1 MKMITS
7 ETKIVSG
14 KDEFSEIV
22 AVNEIHL
29 KQLQKLIGKM
39 EEYFSIYN
47 KEKFDLLSCKHKLN
61 DTYSNSLVWSFI
73 DEKFLVYDG
82 GELIFDSKP
91 ENSNQLTIK
100 LMDGDN
106 YIISDE
112 LFFWNVKREVTR
124 TLEELKTLCFK
135 IMNISSLTD
144 EETREL
150 FLEYIENIVN
160 TTNIHA
166 NKWSMFSKMVN
177 EPLLKY
183 LLVRMTQILPG
194 FGSVDCFG
202 PYHSNLTKTLY
213 NLEQVRKGEVE

>member
-1 MKMITS
+1 MITS

-22 AVNEIHL
+22 AVNEVHL
-29 KQLQKLIGKM
+29 KQLQKLIVKM

-61 DTYSNSLVWSFI
+61 DTYSNSLVWSFTE
-73 DEKFLVYDG
+73 EKFLVYD

-91 ENSNQLTIK
+91 QNSNQLTIK
-100 LMDGDN
+100 LMNGDN

-150 FLEYIENIVN
+150 FLGYIENVVN

-194 FGSVDCFG
+194 FASADCFR

-213 NLEQVRKGEVE
+213 NLEQVRKGKVE

>member
-1 MKMITS
+1 
-7 ETKIVSG
+7 
-14 KDEFSEIV
+14 
-22 AVNEIHL
+22 
-29 KQLQKLIGKM
+29 M

-61 DTYSNSLVWSFI
+61 DTYSNSLVWSFTE
-73 DEKFLVYDG
+73 EKFLVYD

-91 ENSNQLTIK
+91 KNSNQLTIK

-112 LFFWNVKREVTR
+112 LFFWNVKKEVTR

-150 FLEYIENIVN
+150 FLEYIENVVN

-166 NKWSMFSKMVN
+166 NKWSMFYKMVN

-194 FGSVDCFG
+194 FASAECFR

>member
-1 MKMITS
+1 MITS

-22 AVNEIHL
+22 AVNEVHL
-29 KQLQKLIGKM
+29 KQLQKLIVKM
-39 EEYFSIYN
+39 EEYFSIHN

-61 DTYSNSLVWSFI
+61 DTHSNSLVWSFTE
-73 DEKFLVYDG
+73 EKFLVYDG
-82 GELIFDSKP
+82 ELIYDSKP
-91 ENSNQLTIK
+91 TNDNQLVIK
-100 LMDGDN
+100 LMNGED

-112 LFFWNVKREVTR
+112 LFFLDVKKKIQKS
-124 TLEELKTLCFK
+124 LEELKTLCFK

-150 FLEYIENIVN
+150 FLEYIENVIN
-160 TTNIHA
+160 TTNIYA

-194 FGSVDCFG
+194 FSSAECFR

-213 NLEQVRKGEVE
+213 YLEQFRKGEVE

>member
-1 MKMITS
+1 MITS
-7 ETKIVSG
+7 DSKIISEG
-14 KDEFSEIV
+14 GTFSEIV
-22 AVNEIHL
+22 AVNEVHL
-29 KQLQKLIGKM
+29 KQLQKLMVKM
-39 EEYFSIYN
+39 EEYFSIHN
-47 KEKFDLLSCKHKLN
+47 KEKFDLLSCKHKLTN
-61 DTYSNSLVWSFI
+61 TSSNSLVWSFT
-73 DEKFLVYDG
+73 EERFWVYDG
-82 GELIFDSKP
+82 ELICDSKP
-91 ENSNQLTIK
+91 TNDNQLVIK
-100 LMDGDN
+100 LMNGED

-112 LFFWNVKREVTR
+112 LFFLDVKKKIQKS
-124 TLEELKTLCFK
+124 LEELKTLCFK

-160 TTNIHA
+160 TTNIYA

-194 FGSVDCFG
+194 FSSAECFR

-213 NLEQVRKGEVE
+213 YLEQFRKEEVE

>member
-1 MKMITS
+1 MIS
-7 ETKIVSG
+7 KDSKIVSEG
-14 KDEFSEIV
+14 DTFSEIV
-22 AVNEIHL
+22 AVNKVHL
-29 KQLQKLIGKM
+29 EQLQKLIVKM
-39 EEYFSIYN
+39 EEYFSIHN
-47 KEKFDLLSCKHKLN
+47 KEKFDLLSCKHKLTN
-61 DTYSNSLVWSFI
+61 TSSNSLVWSFT
-73 DEKFLVYDG
+73 DEKFLVCDG
-82 GELIFDSKP
+82 GELIYDNKP
-91 ENSNQLTIK
+91 TNDNQLVIK
-100 LMDGDN
+100 LMNGED

-112 LFFWNVKREVTR
+112 LFFLDVKKKIQKS
-124 TLEELKTLCFK
+124 LEELKILCLK

-160 TTNIHA
+160 TTNIYA

-194 FGSVDCFG
+194 FYSAECFR

-213 NLEQVRKGEVE
+213 YLEQFRKGEVE